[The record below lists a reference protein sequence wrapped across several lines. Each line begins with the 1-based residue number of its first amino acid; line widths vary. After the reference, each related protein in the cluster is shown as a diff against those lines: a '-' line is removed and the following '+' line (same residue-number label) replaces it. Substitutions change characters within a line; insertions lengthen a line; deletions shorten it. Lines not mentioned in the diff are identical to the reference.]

1 MLSNLFERFVGKRDI
16 LIPYFDFASVGKGM
30 MDSAVLAEIYRLR
43 YEVYCLECH
52 YLDAAEF
59 DEGKETDEYDDCS
72 IHFAAYTRDQAMV
85 GTVRLV
91 QPKDGQVYPFESH
104 CTVFED
110 FTMPPREQAGEVS
123 RLVVKK
129 THRRR
134 RGDSLEGVSKE
145 FMDQQGGPAAIKP
158 PSGKEQRTNSPLL
171 LLGLYR
177 EMYRYSR
184 KNGIRYWYAAM
195 ERSLARSLDKMG
207 FRFVPIGPQV
217 DYYGPVTPHM
227 VDLHELSDRLKQ
239 ENRFLAAWFNDEPI
253 PFWIVVK
260 TMVGT
265 FMIGRGRKK

>member
-1 MLSNLFERFVGKRDI
+1 MLLERIFGKRDI
-16 LIPYFDFASVGKGM
+16 LIPYFDFATVAKGIQ
-30 MDSAVLAEIYRLR
+30 DSAMLAEIYRLR

-52 YLDAAEF
+52 FLDAAEYQ
-59 DEGKETDEYDDCS
+59 DGRETDEFDDCS
-72 IHFAAYTRDQAMV
+72 AHFAAYTHEPQMV

-91 QPKDGQVYPFESH
+91 QPKDGQGYPFESH
-104 CTVFED
+104 CTVFDD
-110 FTMPPREQAGEVS
+110 FTLPPREMAGEVS

-129 THRRR
+129 TYRRR
-134 RGDSLEGVSKE
+134 RGDSMQGVSKE
-145 FMDQQGGPAAIKP
+145 FLDERAKTASIQP
-158 PSGKEQRTNSPLL
+158 PSGRDQRTNSPLL

-184 KNGIRYWYAAM
+184 RNGIRYWYAAM

-227 VDLHELSDRLKQ
+227 VDLHELIDRLKQ

-253 PFWIVVK
+253 PFRILVK
-260 TMVGT
+260 TLIGG
-265 FMIGRGRKK
+265 FMIGRVRRT